1 MSRDIHEDLEVDAEQ
16 ADRLDRVF
24 ADVLRLHQP
33 DATDHASRIVAL
45 ADAAVIGDIELV
57 D

>member
-1 MSRDIHEDLEVDAEQ
+1 MEDLEVDEEQ

-24 ADVLRLHQP
+24 ADVLRLNRP
-33 DATDHASRIVAL
+33 DDHAGRIIAL
-45 ADAAVIGDIELV
+45 AAAPEIRDEELI

>member
-1 MSRDIHEDLEVDAEQ
+1 MEDLEVDEEQ

-24 ADVLRLHQP
+24 ADVLRLHRP
-33 DATDHASRIVAL
+33 DDHASRIIGL
-45 ADAAVIGDIELV
+45 ADAPEIHNEELI